1 MRFMGTRKSEDIR
14 TVALVSHG
22 GAGKTSLA
30 EALCFDAGVTTR
42 MGRVEDKNTVSDF
55 DPEEQ
60 KRQISTSTSL
70 LTLPH
75 KGKTLYVLDTPGFA
89 DFSGELISALRAV
102 DAAALLISGVH
113 GVEVQSRKAWDDAE
127 AAGIPVLFYVSKMD
141 REHADYD
148 KTLEDIREALSDRV
162 APLFLPIGQEA
173 SFKGVADVL
182 RGRAYTYKGDGSK
195 AFVEGDI
202 PAEMAGAV
210 AKARETLVERIVEA
224 DDEIM
229 MRYLDGEEI
238 GTEELVGVLRK
249 AVRDRIVFPA
259 IPGAGTLNI
268 GIFQL
273 LDVIADVLPSPLEMK
288 PRTALKGEAAVDV
301 LPNPTGAFSALC
313 FKVQVD
319 PYVGKLSYVRVFS
332 GQLRADQ
339 TIFNATR
346 GEEERISSFRLM
358 KGKESEETREIV
370 TGDIVTIPKLESTV
384 IGDTMGS
391 KGLPFRFPPI
401 KFPRPVY
408 SLAVLPKS
416 RADEDKLGNAMH
428 KILEED
434 KTLQFV
440 KNPETNDSVFSGM
453 GDMHLEIMLSRI
465 RDRYKVEL
473 ETRTPKVPYRE
484 TIKKVARA
492 QGKHKKQTGG
502 RGQYG
507 DVWFELAPKE
517 RGSGVIFEDRVV
529 GGVVPRQYIP
539 AAEKGLRE
547 AAAKGVLAGYPAVD
561 FNCAIYDGSYHDVDS
576 SEMAFKIA
584 ASKAFKK
591 AFVDAVPILV
601 EPIMNVT
608 VIVPEDCLGDVMGDF
623 NGARRGRIVGI
634 DSEGKLQVARA
645 QVPLAEMF
653 RYAIVLRSMTSG
665 RGNFT
670 MEFSHYEE
678 IPAEISKKVIAA
690 AQAERQEE
698 EEE

>member
-1 MRFMGTRKSEDIR
+1 
-14 TVALVSHG
+14 
-22 GAGKTSLA
+22 
-30 EALCFDAGVTTR
+30 
-42 MGRVEDKNTVSDF
+42 
-55 DPEEQ
+55 
-60 KRQISTSTSL
+60 
-70 LTLPH
+70 
-75 KGKTLYVLDTPGFA
+75 
-89 DFSGELISALRAV
+89 
-102 DAAALLISGVH
+102 
-113 GVEVQSRKAWDDAE
+113 
-127 AAGIPVLFYVSKMD
+127 
-141 REHADYD
+141 
-148 KTLEDIREALSDRV
+148 
-162 APLFLPIGQEA
+162 
-173 SFKGVADVL
+173 
-182 RGRAYTYKGDGSK
+182 
-195 AFVEGDI
+195 
-202 PAEMAGAV
+202 
-210 AKARETLVERIVEA
+210 
-224 DDEIM
+224 
-229 MRYLDGEEI
+229 
-238 GTEELVGVLRK
+238 
-249 AVRDRIVFPA
+249 
-259 IPGAGTLNI
+259 
-268 GIFQL
+268 
-273 LDVIADVLPSPLEMK
+273 
-288 PRTALKGEAAVDV
+288 
-301 LPNPTGAFSALC
+301 
-313 FKVQVD
+313 
-319 PYVGKLSYVRVFS
+319 
-332 GQLRADQ
+332 
-339 TIFNATR
+339 
-346 GEEERISSFRLM
+346 
-358 KGKESEETREIV
+358 
-370 TGDIVTIPKLESTV
+370 
-384 IGDTMGS
+384 
-391 KGLPFRFPPI
+391 
-401 KFPRPVY
+401 
-408 SLAVLPKS
+408 
-416 RADEDKLGNAMH
+416 MH